1 MTQPASNLDQQA
13 LLAEGQAIVAACGD
27 DLVGQASAVLR
38 WAYEKFGK
46 ELVVASSMGDEVLV
60 YLAEREI
67 PGAELIFIDTNYH
80 FSETIALRDQVI
92 AEGKLAVKT
101 VLPLLTIKQQAAE
114 HGEDLWFS
122 NPDACCA
129 IRKVEPLERTLKEYS
144 AWVTGL
150 RRVDAPTRKDI
161 DVVTWDA
168 KRDKLKLN
176 PLAAWDDEFLQ
187 KFTDENP
194 IKINALRAKSFTSI
208 GCEPCTRPTALGED
222 PRAGRW
228 SGTSKIEC
236 GLHT

>member
-1 MTQPASNLDQQA
+1 MNQPTSELNQLA
-13 LLAEGQAIVAACGD
+13 LLAEGQALVAAQGD
-27 DLVGQASAVLR
+27 DLIAQARVALR
-38 WAYEKFGK
+38 WAFEKFGQ

-60 YLAEREI
+60 YLAEQEI
-67 PGAELIFIDTNYH
+67 PGAQLVFIDTGYH
-80 FSETIALRDQVI
+80 FSETLALRDQV
-92 AEGKLAVKT
+92 ATEGKLIVNNA
-101 VLPLLTIKQQAAE
+101 LPLLTIGQQADK

-129 IRKVEPLERTLKEYS
+129 IRKVEPLERTLKNYS

-161 DVVTWDA
+161 DVVTWDT

-187 KFTDENP
+187 KFIDENP
-194 IKINALRAKSFTSI
+194 VKINALRAKSFTSI

-228 SGTSKIEC
+228 SGTAKIEC

>member
-1 MTQPASNLDQQA
+1 MNQPTTNLNQQA
-13 LLAEGQAIVAACGD
+13 LLAEGQALVAEQGE
-27 DLVGQASAVLR
+27 DLIAQARVAIR
-38 WAYEKFGK
+38 WAYEKFGQD
-46 ELVVASSMGDEVLV
+46 LVVASSMGDEVLV
-60 YLAEREI
+60 YLAEQEI
-67 PGAELIFIDTNYH
+67 PGAQLVFIDTNYH
-80 FSETIALRDQVI
+80 FSETLALRDQVL
-92 AEGKLAVKT
+92 AEGKLKVNN
-101 VLPLLTIKQQAAE
+101 VLPLLTIQEQADK

-129 IRKVEPLERTLKEYS
+129 IRKVEPLERTLKNYS

-161 DVVTWDA
+161 DVVTWDS
-168 KRDKLKLN
+168 KRDKLKVN

-187 KFTDENP
+187 KFTDANP

>member
-1 MTQPASNLDQQA
+1 MNQPPSELNQQA
-13 LLAEGQAIVAACGD
+13 LLAEGQALVAAQGD
-27 DLVGQASAVLR
+27 DLIAQARVALR
-38 WAYEKFGK
+38 WAFEKFGQ
-46 ELVVASSMGDEVLV
+46 ELVVASSMGDEALV
-60 YLAEREI
+60 YLAEQEI
-67 PGAELIFIDTNYH
+67 PGAQLVFIDTGYH
-80 FSETIALRDQVI
+80 FSETLALRDQVTT
-92 AEGKLAVKT
+92 EGKLIVNNA
-101 VLPLLTIKQQAAE
+101 LPLLTIGQQADK

-129 IRKVEPLERTLKEYS
+129 IRKVEPLERTLKNYS

-161 DVVTWDA
+161 DVVTWDD

-187 KFTDENP
+187 KFTNEHP

-228 SGTSKIEC
+228 SGTAKIEC

>member
-1 MTQPASNLDQQA
+1 MTPPLSNLDQQA
-13 LLAEGQAIVAACGD
+13 LLAEGQEVVDAQGD
-27 DLVGQASAVLR
+27 DLVAQAGAVLH

-60 YLAEREI
+60 YLAEQEI
-67 PGAELIFIDTNYH
+67 PGAGLIFIDTNYH
-80 FSETIALRDQVI
+80 FSETLALRDQVI
-92 AEGKLAVKT
+92 AEGKLTVKT
-101 VLPLLTIKQQAAE
+101 VLPLLTIKEQATQ

-129 IRKVEPLERTLKEYS
+129 IRKVEPLERTLKDYS

-161 DVVTWDA
+161 DVVTWDS
-168 KRDKLKLN
+168 KREKLKLN
-176 PLAAWDDEFLQ
+176 PLAEWSDEFLQ
-187 KFTDENP
+187 KFTDEHP
-194 IKINALRAKSFTSI
+194 VKVNALRAKSFTSI

>member
-1 MTQPASNLDQQA
+1 MNRPTSEMNRQA
-13 LLAEGQAIVAACGD
+13 LLAEGQALVAAQGD
-27 DLVGQASAVLR
+27 DLIAQARVALR
-38 WAYEKFGK
+38 WAFEKFGQ

-60 YLAEREI
+60 YLAETEI

-80 FSETIALRDQVI
+80 FSETLALRDEVI
-92 AEGKLAVKT
+92 AEGKLTVKT
-101 VLPLLTIKQQAAE
+101 VLPLLTIKTQADE

-129 IRKVEPLERTLKEYS
+129 IRKVEPLERTLQNYS
-144 AWVTGL
+144 AWATGL

-176 PLAAWDDEFLQ
+176 PLAEWDDEFLQ
-187 KFTDENP
+187 KFIDENP
-194 IKINALRAKSFTSI
+194 VKINALRAKSFTSI

-228 SGTSKIEC
+228 SGTAKIEC